1 MKKLLSF
8 FSISLFFLIGCNQ
21 KNSCINSVK
30 AKYVNKAK
38 LDGCGWMIQLK
49 NKQNLNA
56 INLVEYEKSPI
67 EGQKIWICYEEKQ
80 NMFDNCMSGKIIEI
94 TCISKR

>member
-1 MKKLLSF
+1 MKKILPLI
-8 FSISLFFLIGCNQ
+8 SISLFFLFGCNQ
-21 KNSCINSVK
+21 KNSCISGIK
-30 AKYVNKAK
+30 AKYINQSK

-56 INLVEYEKSPI
+56 INLGDFENSPK
-67 EGQKIWICYEEKQ
+67 EGQKIWISYEEKP